1 MFLGLKLL
9 DYYYFHFRE
18 LSQTFPDVHY
28 FFRHY
33 ISPFS
38 ALMLLIIYVI
48 LKFDS
53 YGAYDGIS
61 ESSTVKEM
69 KSIFLRIPKYMIVVG
84 ALMSAITSPVFLFLN
99 TSLKTKVFFV
109 FIPISIVIYILI
121 TKGNIFLYLKSI
133 ISGEEHHSTKNDRF
147 KR

>member
-1 MFLGLKLL
+1 MNWGNVKKIIIKILIIYYLLFLGLKLL

-69 KSIFLRIPKYMIVVG
+69 KSILQAKLPRFFQNFRVWKR
-84 ALMSAITSPVFLFLN
+84 VFLLGRVKISVFSF
-99 TSLKTKVFFV
+99 SLKMRPT
-109 FIPISIVIYILI
+109 IL
-121 TKGNIFLYLKSI
+121 LM
-133 ISGEEHHSTKNDRF
+133 
-147 KR
+147 